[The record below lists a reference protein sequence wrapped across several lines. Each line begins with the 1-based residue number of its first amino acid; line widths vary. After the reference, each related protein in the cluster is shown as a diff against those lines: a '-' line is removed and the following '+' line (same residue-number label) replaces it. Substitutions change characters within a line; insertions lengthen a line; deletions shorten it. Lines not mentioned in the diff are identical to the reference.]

1 MGNTTLISEKERE
14 LLGFLSFIFF
24 IIIFLLT
31 IQATAMKNTS
41 AEYVRKYF
49 EEV

>member
-24 IIIFLLT
+24 IIFLLT

-49 EEV
+49 KEV

>member
-24 IIIFLLT
+24 IIFLLT

-41 AEYVRKYF
+41 AEYIRKHF